1 MVLELPLN
9 GVKLLARA
17 AHLPPE
23 LRRALV
29 QLHVLCDQLRT
40 AQERG
45 KRSSRGA
52 SSKGGARITRGAI
65 LPDCDG
71 FVRHQRRGR
80 GGIVRRKVDLAGLQE
95 RE

>member
-1 MVLELPLN
+1 MVLELPLH

-45 KRSSRGA
+45 
-52 SSKGGARITRGAI
+52 
-65 LPDCDG
+65 
-71 FVRHQRRGR
+71 
-80 GGIVRRKVDLAGLQE
+80 
-95 RE
+95 